1 MINNNLKDNEILKL
15 KDELTQAKQIIEQ
28 QKITIQN
35 LQNQINDINSNHNI
49 TIQNYKNIINQ
60 KEQELNNLKIQLQN
74 NDISSNNNSL
84 YNRRNIMAVNFIS
97 MDSKIHFAVPCIDS
111 DIFAEVEEKLYKQFP
126 EYRETNNSFLAN
138 GQTVL
143 RFKTIKQNKIGNG
156 LPVTMNI
163 PD

>member
-1 MINNNLKDNEILKL
+1 MINDNSKDNEILRL
-15 KDELTQAKQIIEQ
+15 KDELKQAKQIIEQ

-74 NDISSNNNSL
+74 NDISSNNIYINK
-84 YNRRNIMAVNFIS
+84 NKIMAVNFIS
-97 MDSKIHFAVPCIDS
+97 MDGKIHFAVPCIDS

-126 EYRETNNSFLAN
+126 EYRETNNNFLAN
-138 GQTVL
+138 GEQVL
-143 RFKTIKQNKIGNG
+143 RFKTIKENKIGNG

-163 PD
+163 PE

>member
-1 MINNNLKDNEILKL
+1 MVLYLVISRCTAELTYGRSPAYTVNNLKF
-15 KDELTQAKQIIEQ
+15 
-28 QKITIQN
+28 
-35 LQNQINDINSNHNI
+35 
-49 TIQNYKNIINQ
+49 
-60 KEQELNNLKIQLQN
+60 QLQN
-74 NDISSNNNSL
+74 NDISSNNSL

-138 GQTVL
+138 GEQVL
-143 RFKTIKQNKIGNG
+143 RFKTIKENKIGNG

-163 PD
+163 PE

>member
-1 MINNNLKDNEILKL
+1 MINDNSKDNEILKL
-15 KDELTQAKQIIEQ
+15 KDELKQAKQIIEQ

-60 KEQELNNLKIQLQN
+60 KEQELNNLKSQIQN
-74 NDISSNNNSL
+74 NNISSNNDYINK
-84 YNRRNIMAVNFIS
+84 NRIMTVNFIS
-97 MDSKIHFAVPCIDS
+97 MDSKIHFAISCLDT
-111 DIFAEVEEKLYKQFP
+111 DTFAEVEEKLYKQFP

-138 GQTVL
+138 GETVL
-143 RFKTIKQNKIGNG
+143 RFKTIKENKIGNG

>member
-1 MINNNLKDNEILKL
+1 MINFNSKDNEILKL
-15 KDELTQAKQIIEQ
+15 KDELKQAKKIIEQ
-28 QKITIQN
+28 QKNTIQN
-35 LQNQINDINSNHNI
+35 LQNQITDINSNHNI

-74 NDISSNNNSL
+74 NDISSNNSF
-84 YNRRNIMAVNFIS
+84 YNRSKMMAVNFIS
-97 MDSKIHFAVPCIDS
+97 MDGKIHFAVPCIDS

-138 GQTVL
+138 GETVL
-143 RFKTIKQNKIGNG
+143 RFKTIKENKIGNG

>member
-1 MINNNLKDNEILKL
+1 MINNNSKDNEILKL
-15 KDELTQAKQIIEQ
+15 KDELKQAKQIIEQ

-35 LQNQINDINSNHNI
+35 LQNQINYINSNHNI

-74 NDISSNNNSL
+74 NDISSNNIYINK
-84 YNRRNIMAVNFIS
+84 NKMMAVNFIS
-97 MDSKIHFAVPCIDS
+97 MDRKTIFAVPCIDS

-138 GQTVL
+138 GETVL
-143 RFKTIKQNKIGNG
+143 RFKTIKENKIGNG

-163 PD
+163 PY